1 MFFNKKKCL
10 ARHADIPVKF
20 FYNCNCFFLR
30 QQNIYINDRSFDF
43 SNNQTTITHTH
54 SNSTKTTFD
63 DKRRDFTFGLANN

>member
-30 QQNIYINDRSFDF
+30 QRNIYINDRSFDF
-43 SNNQTTITHTH
+43 SNNQTITHTH